1 MSKHDW
7 TKFVLRLP
15 VKKEVETIYKAWSTK
30 EGLEKWFLR
39 QADFFSADGKLKS
52 VPTNGDTY
60 HWLWHGYPDS
70 VFEKRKVLDANGKD
84 FFQFEFSGGCIVSIR
99 LKKEAEHTLTELTQE
114 KIPADENPETHLYI
128 QCQTG
133 WTFYMTNLKS
143 VYEHG
148 VDLRNKDQNLKNVIT
163 A

>member
-1 MSKHDW
+1 MAYDW

-15 VKKEVETIYKAWSTK
+15 VERDEQTIYRAWSTK

-39 QADFFSADGKLKS
+39 KADFFSSDGKSKS
-52 VPTNGDTY
+52 TASKGDRY
-60 HWLWHGYPDS
+60 HWLWHGYPDTT
-70 VFEKRKVLDANGKD
+70 FEERKVLDANGKD
-84 FFQFEFSGGCIVSIR
+84 FFKFEFSGGCIVSIR
-99 LKKEAEHTLTELTQE
+99 LKQEGDQTIIELTQE
-114 KIPADENPETHLYI
+114 NIPADENPETFLYI

-133 WTFYMTNLKS
+133 WTFYLTNLKS

-148 VDLRNKDQNLKNVIT
+148 IDLRNKNLNLKNVIT